1 MVIYMNVLVTGG
13 AGFIGSNLT
22 KLLCDK
28 GHKVTVL
35 DDFSSSGRKSTD
47 SRADLVNGSVGNFNL
62 VSKLVKGKDVVF
74 HLAATGIIKLS
85 LENPPLYFENNV
97 MNGVVLLEAMRK
109 NGVKKMVYSS
119 SSGVYG
125 EPKRVPIKESDPKE
139 PINPYGAA
147 KLAFEDVLSAYSSSF
162 GIHSVCLRYYNV
174 YGPGDEQHPVTRA
187 VPSWIQAGLKD
198 EPLNI
203 YWGGKQKKDYIFVGD
218 VARANLMSA
227 SKCDGFRVYNVG
239 SGEGIFM
246 NDLAL
251 RLEKVFGKKLIMKQA
266 GDRSGDPDIL
276 IADITKI
283 KKELGWEPRVGL
295 EEGLGKTIDY
305 YRNKLEQER

>member
-1 MVIYMNVLVTGG
+1 MNVLVTGG